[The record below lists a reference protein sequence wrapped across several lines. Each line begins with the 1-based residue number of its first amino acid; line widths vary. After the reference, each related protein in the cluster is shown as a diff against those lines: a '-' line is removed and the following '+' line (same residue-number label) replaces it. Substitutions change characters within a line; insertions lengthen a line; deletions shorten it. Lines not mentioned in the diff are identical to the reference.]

1 MDDVMS
7 NLYHTYRIG
16 TDRPGISHQEIRKTL
31 VNIPGGRRL
40 GSLLDSLVG
49 ERKTPD
55 VHSAFK
61 KLGMELVSEKK
72 TNGAWIGLNLASS
85 NGALKVRTH
94 KSGSPCRDL
103 IHTGD
108 EIIAVDGLRVKT
120 APELSAAIY
129 GLANKSSKFTIAR
142 EGILSE
148 VIITPVENPG
158 HLVNLDGKGNRI
170 WDAIKAT
177 KQR

>member
-1 MDDVMS
+1 M
-7 NLYHTYRIG
+7 
-16 TDRPGISHQEIRKTL
+16 
-31 VNIPGGRRL
+31 GR
-40 GSLLDSLVG
+40 
-49 ERKTPD
+49 T
-55 VHSAFK
+55 
-61 KLGMELVSEKK
+61 
-72 TNGAWIGLNLASS
+72 NLASS